1 MTCVRCSHDC
11 STNNTQYMNKLSE
24 KAKSALYEAVYS
36 ILQGQGFPVEP
47 RGMQYI
53 LTLDSREYIV
63 KSPVVKTQIT
73 LEDTIQESYSS
84 AKRLRVRP
92 GLRLEDKRKV

>member
-1 MTCVRCSHDC
+1 
-11 STNNTQYMNKLSE
+11 MNRLSD
-24 KAKSALYEAVYS
+24 KAKSALYETVYS

-47 RGMQYI
+47 RGMQYV

-63 KSPVVKTQIT
+63 KTPEVRTQIT

-84 AKRLRVRP
+84 AKRLKVRP
-92 GLRLEDKRKV
+92 GLKLQDKRQVQ

>member
-1 MTCVRCSHDC
+1 MTCVRCSHDYL
-11 STNNTQYMNKLSE
+11 TNNIQYMNKLSE
-24 KAKSALYEAVYS
+24 KAKSALYETIYS

-53 LTLDSREYIV
+53 LTLESREYIV
-63 KSPVVKTQIT
+63 KSPEVKTQIT

-92 GLRLEDKRKV
+92 GLRLEDKRKA